1 MNFSELVQK
10 RQSSRKYAEKTVDRI
25 LIDQCLEAA
34 RLAPSAQNSQP
45 WSFIVVDDPETI
57 RILSQKAFSGIYK
70 STRFAGK
77 APVIIVVI
85 TEKADY
91 LTRIGGQIRGV
102 KYSLIDIG
110 IACEH
115 LVLQAEDLGLSTCWL
130 GWFSAKG
137 VKKALNLPRSKK
149 VDILISLGYP
159 LDPEYKKNRKRRS
172 LDEIRRY
179 YNHHQE

>member
-1 MNFSELVQK
+1 MQFSELVRRRHSTRRYADK
-10 RQSSRKYAEKTVDRI
+10 PVSRE

-34 RLAPSAQNSQP
+34 RLAPSAHNSQP
-45 WSFIVVDDPETI
+45 WSFIVVDDPEKIAT
-57 RILSQKAFSGIYK
+57 LSQRAFSGIYR

-91 LTRIGGQIRGV
+91 LTQLGGQVRGV

-115 LVLQAEDLGLSTCWL
+115 LVLQAQDLGLGTCWL
-130 GWFSAKG
+130 GWFNAKG
-137 VKKALNLPRSKK
+137 VKRTLDLPRSTR
-149 VDILISLGYP
+149 VDVLISLGYP
-159 LDPEYKKNRKRRS
+159 RDTDHRREHRRRPLDDIRKY
-172 LDEIRRY
+172 I
-179 YNHHQE
+179 